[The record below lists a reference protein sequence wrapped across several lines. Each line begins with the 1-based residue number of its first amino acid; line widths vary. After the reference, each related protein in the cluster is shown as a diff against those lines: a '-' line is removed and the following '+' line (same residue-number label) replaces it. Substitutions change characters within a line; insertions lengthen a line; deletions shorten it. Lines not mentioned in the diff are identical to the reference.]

1 MNNPLSQYYTQ
12 PGTFAKL
19 PSGGRYY
26 STPPVTTSDGEIEIR
41 PMNAI
46 DELQFQN
53 PDGLLN
59 NDSLVKVLQKTVPG
73 IANANEILK
82 PDLDVL
88 LIALR
93 IVTYGEN
100 MDVNTK
106 CRNTECGHE
115 ETYQVNLVQ
124 MLHSAKPIPEDNS
137 VKLGDLTVYVKPF
150 TISSQNRLNEYMIDV
165 QRTARMLQK
174 QNIDNDE
181 EAIEALRGKMAGALR
196 DSAYELFM
204 VASDSIMHIVLPD
217 GTDVKSKEQ
226 ITEWL
231 TNIKAPDY
239 AKIRDTIGNLSREV
253 VNREFKFKCQKCE
266 TENKMQVDFDP
277 ANFFAAN

>member
-115 ETYQVNLVQ
+115 ETYQR
-124 MLHSAKPIPEDNS
+124 A
-137 VKLGDLTVYVKPF
+137 
-150 TISSQNRLNEYMIDV
+150 
-165 QRTARMLQK
+165 
-174 QNIDNDE
+174 
-181 EAIEALRGKMAGALR
+181 
-196 DSAYELFM
+196 
-204 VASDSIMHIVLPD
+204 
-217 GTDVKSKEQ
+217 
-226 ITEWL
+226 
-231 TNIKAPDY
+231 
-239 AKIRDTIGNLSREV
+239 
-253 VNREFKFKCQKCE
+253 
-266 TENKMQVDFDP
+266 
-277 ANFFAAN
+277 